1 MTRSQTRFTLHVLG
15 MFTALLVLAGLSG
28 CSTLQSQFQQPTVK
42 LANVVLLEAGLLQQ
56 TYGITLQVDNPNGF
70 SLPIKGVNYNVRLAG
85 QDFASGLTPNGFT
98 IPANGSDQV
107 QVEVRTNL
115 LESIGHLSRMLS
127 GGPQDIDYEMSG
139 DIQVNLPLIGAI
151 PFNRSGTIPLVKK
164 EADGEQI

>member
-1 MTRSQTRFTLHVLG
+1 MTRSQTRLTLYVLG
-15 MFTALLVLAGLSG
+15 LFTALLVLASLSG
-28 CSTLQSQFQQPTVK
+28 CSTLQSQFEQPTVR
-42 LANVVLLEAGLLQQ
+42 LANVALLEVGLLQQ
-56 TYGITLQVDNPNGF
+56 TYGVTLQVDNPNGF
-70 SLPIKGVNYNVRLAG
+70 ALPIKGINYNVRLAG
-85 QDFASGLTPNGFT
+85 QDFASGLTPNAFT

-151 PFNRSGTIPLVKK
+151 PFTRSGTIPLVRKQ
-164 EADGEQI
+164 EAAEAI